1 MPSKTDYT
9 KKAHAKMRAAGWTKK
24 GIWFSPM
31 ATMDLEREVTISGLK
46 PGEVIAKLLAEKRP
60 R

>member
-1 MPSKTDYT
+1 MSSKADYT
-9 KKAHAKMRAAGWTKK
+9 KKAHDKQRRNGWTKK

-31 ATMDLEREVTISGLK
+31 ATMDLERECLATGLK
-46 PGEVIAKLLAEKRP
+46 PGAVIAKLLAEKRP